1 MRTFLVVISTM
12 LPVPGKYLARD
23 GQACPMRDVTC
34 ADGHENVVSVL
45 FSVDA
50 AEVSRF

>member
-1 MRTFLVVISTM
+1 
-12 LPVPGKYLARD
+12 
-23 GQACPMRDVTC
+23 MRDVLC

-50 AEVSRF
+50 AQVKIFFSTYRVNCSHHDK